1 MFLAVDA
8 ASTKFAAATGT
19 GNQYTGMI
27 EDLRKEQA
35 HLGVSMENNTQ
46 ALQGL
51 LEGMIGFT
59 HMARSTGEYYCSSCT
74 I

>member
-8 ASTKFAAATGT
+8 ASTKLAAATGT

-35 HLGVSMENNTQ
+35 YLGVSMENNTQ
-46 ALQGL
+46 ALPRL

-59 HMARSTGEYYCSSCT
+59 HEQRSTGEYYCSSCT